1 MATREEI
8 AIAQQTLQ
16 ILNNCQRDLRANAQ
30 SYLNEIASGHA
41 RLSTEQ
47 LGTIV
52 NADGAAISRL
62 MTTITDFASDAG
74 RKTKLTNGLLGMGLS
89 VDQVLSDSAALKTVA
104 DAQAAAAVGTDDAI
118 TTAANATLGSVAPVD
133 LLF

>member
-41 RLSTEQ
+41 RLTTEQ
-47 LGTIV
+47 LGVIV
-52 NADGAAISRL
+52 NADGAAVSRL
-62 MTTITDFASDAG
+62 MTMITDFAADSG
-74 RKTKLTNGLLGMGLS
+74 RKAKLTDGLLGMGLA
-89 VDQVLSDSAALKTVA
+89 VDQVLGDTDSLKAAAT
-104 DAQAAAAVGTDDAI
+104 AQAAAAVDTDDAI
-118 TTAANATLGSVAPVD
+118 TTAANATLGSVAPID
-133 LLF
+133 SLS